1 MAKLPKSGM
10 KVFGAIVKKTHLQV
24 DALKKAGCTTVYTE
38 IGEEKGAQQR
48 CCEARRVC
56 RRRAL
61 DRWPQAGR
69 PSAAPEICP
78 AEVEIG

>member
-1 MAKLPKSGM
+1 MRALAVGISSSDTVKLVQLARSGL
-10 KVFGAIVKKTHLQV
+10 VPTSRILGIYGAGWQPEGSRFQLRK
-24 DALKKAGCTTVYTE
+24 
-38 IGEEKGAQQR
+38 R
-48 CCEARRVC
+48 N
-56 RRRAL
+56 RAL